1 MNKVLPNGVIN
12 IDKPS
17 GVTSHDVVDVLR
29 KVFRDVKIGH
39 NGTLDP
45 MATGVMAILVGE
57 ATKLSDVLTSEN
69 KIYKVKMLLG
79 VETNTYDVTGKIMF
93 ASVVNKDEIYIKER
107 IKRFIGKQLQTP
119 PIYSAIRVEGKRA
132 YEYAR
137 EGKEV
142 NITPREIEIFKISNI
157 NVNLELKEVEFI
169 VSCSKG
175 TYIRTLVNDIG
186 KKLGCG
192 ATMSELTRIKNGNFD
207 IKDSVKLQEYIKYD
221 IEKMIQ
227 YIIPIKKVFKEN
239 KIVNLNDEET
249 NKFIN
254 GVKLKSKLSDQIVK
268 VYNSDKYIGLGNIK
282 DNILKRYI
290 IE

>member
-69 KIYKVKMLLG
+69 KTYKVKMLLG
-79 VETNTYDVTGKIMF
+79 VETNTYDITGKIMF

-268 VYNSDKYIGLGNIK
+268 VYNSDKYIVL
-282 DNILKRYI
+282 
-290 IE
+290 